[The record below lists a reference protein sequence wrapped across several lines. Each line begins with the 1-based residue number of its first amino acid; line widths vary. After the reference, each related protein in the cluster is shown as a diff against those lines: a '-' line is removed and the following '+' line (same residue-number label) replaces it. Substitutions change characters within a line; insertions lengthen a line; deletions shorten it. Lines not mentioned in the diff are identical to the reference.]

1 MTLQLAGQIKVVL
14 DAVKSAIDEL
24 KSAINLL
31 IKRSLSVITA
41 LQITIPKLASLS
53 CVKVGTKV
61 VKTIDAEAKVQAD
74 TKTQVINVETK
85 APAAVIKTALAA
97 VSYLI
102 TQFLQRSQCL
112 LRQ

>member
-61 VKTIDAEAKVQAD
+61 VKTIDAEATVQAD
-74 TKTQVINVETK
+74 SETKLINVKTK
-85 APAAVIKTALAA
+85 DPAAVTKTDLAA
-97 VSYLI
+97 ASYLI
-102 TQFLQRSQCL
+102 TKFI
-112 LRQ
+112 